1 MPELHW
7 HSRSIGSFNFLDE
20 RRWQLRLA
28 MARVR
33 SQRQIIIN
41 GYRRNLKLEDSNCV
55 APTRIAQIPPLFP
68 DSSGMRSQFATLSA
82 AVHCSHN
89 TNTWSPFPIHT
100 EEKMHHNL
108 RPIEYRTWITTRCA
122 CEERVRFE
130 RRDLRR
136 IERSG
141 CCFALAQDVRFGRT
155 EWAAADGDR
164 TSNTIFKLPRLS
176 SQPGI
181 FDLNFTYFLGRR
193 LGTRAGPGLPK
204 FH

>member
-41 GYRRNLKLEDSNCV
+41 GYRRNLKLEAWRFKLCS
-55 APTRIAQIPPLFP
+55 TYRIAQIPPLSP

-100 EEKMHHNL
+100 EKKRRKDAPQLKTNWISYLDNNTLCLRRTCKVWTTRSAPNWEEWLLLCSGPGRPL
-108 RPIEYRTWITTRCA
+108 RPHWVSC
-122 CEERVRFE
+122 
-130 RRDLRR
+130 RRWRSDLKYY
-136 IERSG
+136 
-141 CCFALAQDVRFGRT
+141 FQVAQ
-155 EWAAADGDR
+155 A
-164 TSNTIFKLPRLS
+164 I
-176 SQPGI
+176 
-181 FDLNFTYFLGRR
+181 
-193 LGTRAGPGLPK
+193 
-204 FH
+204 